1 MTKKPLEKE
10 ILKKLP
16 LINND
21 GGDKKR
27 FELKVGDHIA
37 FMDYILSKQNI
48 IYLTHTEVPQA
59 LEGKGVGSALVSKVL
74 DHIKERQLKM
84 APLCPFLA
92 AYLKRHPEMAKDI
105 LAPGYAIG

>member
-1 MTKKPLEKE
+1 MDKE
-10 ILKKLP
+10 MLKKLP
-16 LINND
+16 LTNND
-21 GGDKKR
+21 SGDKKR

-48 IYLTHTEVPQA
+48 IYLTHTEVPHA
-59 LEGKGVGSALVSKVL
+59 LEGKGVGSALAAMVL
-74 DHIKERQLKM
+74 DHVKERQLKM

-92 AYLKRHPEMAKDI
+92 SYLKRHPEMAKDI

>member
-1 MTKKPLEKE
+1 MEKE
-10 ILKKLP
+10 VLKKLP

-21 GGDKKR
+21 NGDKKR
-27 FELKVGDHIA
+27 FELKIGDHIA
-37 FMDYILSKQNI
+37 FMDYILSKQHI

-74 DHIKERQLKM
+74 DHVKERQLKM

-92 AYLKRHPEMAKDI
+92 SYLKRHPEMAKDI